1 MDSKNFVIDEKGL
14 KLMIV
19 GLIVLVAGLIL
30 MAGGGVKAGESFNYS
45 MFNFQR
51 LVVAPVVILCAIIVE
66 VVAIMRSGKK
76 RK

>member
-1 MDSKNFVIDEKGL
+1 MDKKNLVIDEKGL

-30 MAGGGVKAGESFNYS
+30 LAGGGVKAGEPFNYS

-51 LVVAPVVILCAIIVE
+51 LVVAPVVMLAAIIIE
-66 VVAIMRSGKK
+66 IAAIMRSGKN